1 MFGRRRRGRSVYPTL
16 SYTIGRDSCFSG
28 EPRPPSAARPLAGEN
43 HPAIDVDLRWHSTPS
58 LAHSGSATRNVL
70 GKGAGNNVAERW
82 GARATVLLQLG
93 CGPLAMF
100 LPSWSGRLLLKELE
114 MPPVHFSAT
123 LIAIA
128 LWMAPC
134 FTGTL
139 YAAREGEPA
148 AAVAQRRDAASAQAQ
163 SNAGDE
169 DWRNSLTAT
178 LANARALLQAGY
190 ERAPA
195 LVIAL
200 GAFVVLPAAA
210 VFSLSVQSAARRRR
224 RRAAVHA
231 AERRASVA
239 LPDTD
244 MPVVGD
250 VALWPSEAWLTVEGG
265 ADGTLPLSSRLIRIG
280 RHQDNDVRLPDT
292 SVHRYHAVIER
303 TLEEAFVITDLSG
316 KDGNGVRINGERLS
330 RAQLTDGDV
339 IELGR
344 TRLKFESAQA

>member
-1 MFGRRRRGRSVYPTL
+1 
-16 SYTIGRDSCFSG
+16 
-28 EPRPPSAARPLAGEN
+28 
-43 HPAIDVDLRWHSTPS
+43 
-58 LAHSGSATRNVL
+58 
-70 GKGAGNNVAERW
+70 
-82 GARATVLLQLG
+82 VLLQLG

-169 DWRNSLTAT
+169 DWRNSFTAT

-265 ADGTLPLSSRLIRIG
+265 ADGTLPLSSRLIHIG